1 MARLFVALGL
11 PGDARK
17 SLSSLLPGGIPSLRK
32 TQTERLHLTLRVIGE
47 ANENGIAE
55 ALSGSE
61 ISENLTLNI
70 RGTGLF
76 GSEPDPKILW
86 AGVEASLELRQLKCD
101 IETRLLSAGLNP
113 ETRPWEPHITI
124 ARVRHSRALPSVE
137 RVRRDQ
143 VIHRFLAAGETFAL
157 PPRPIEAISRYASE
171 TLAGMLHYREVNFAA
186 TSLAK

>member
-11 PGDARK
+11 PGAARK
-17 SLSSLLPGGIPSLRK
+17 SLSALLPGGIPSLRK
-32 TQTERLHLTLRVIGE
+32 TPAERLHLTLRFIGE
-47 ANENGIAE
+47 ANESAVAE
-55 ALSGSE
+55 ALSGMA
-61 ISENLTLNI
+61 IPGNLALNI

-76 GSEPDPKILW
+76 GSEQQPKVLW
-86 AGVEASLELRQLKCD
+86 AGVEASPEMRQLQSD
-101 IETRLLSAGLNP
+101 IETRLVSAGLNP
-113 ETRPWEPHITI
+113 ETRQWEPHITI

-143 VIHRFLAAGETFAL
+143 VIHRFLAAGEQFEL
-157 PPRPIEAISRYASE
+157 DPLPIEAFSLYASE